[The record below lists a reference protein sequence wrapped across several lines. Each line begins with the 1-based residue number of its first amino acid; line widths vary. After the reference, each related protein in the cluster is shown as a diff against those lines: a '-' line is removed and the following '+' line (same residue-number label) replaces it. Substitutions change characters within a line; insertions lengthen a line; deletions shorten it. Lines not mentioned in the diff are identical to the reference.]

1 MKQEI
6 LKKTLLYRAMVFTL
20 GIGITTILLW
30 GEPFLSLQ
38 ITLVSEM
45 ASIISYYIYEYL
57 WRRHINRKNIKK
69 GMGVLM
75 IKNGKDMHN
84 WYEVIEVL
92 EDNKIVIK
100 VV

>member
-1 MKQEI
+1 M
-6 LKKTLLYRAMVFTL
+6 AFVL
-20 GIGITTILLW
+20 GMGITTILLW
-30 GEPFLSLQ
+30 GGDPFLGLR

-45 ASIISYYIYEYL
+45 ASIISYYMYEYF
-57 WRRHINRKNIKK
+57 WRRHIDRKNIKK